1 MPSIKSFSP
10 RRRILPLLGAAAAGL
25 WAAVPAGA
33 DEAVIEALSPRILFS
48 ISGGYW
54 ETLPET
60 EQTDTD
66 EADADEAAP
75 ASPDAAAD
83 EPSERGYYRAVA
95 YRSEDNSSRLY
106 LQKIGLSDGAP
117 VVLETDEIE
126 EIASEP
132 AFITDLRPENSTGI
146 SATTGFAA
154 FIYLKRDPADAQ
166 PENWELFVDEFGELT
181 VNEATN

>member
-1 MPSIKSFSP
+1 MRLI
-10 RRRILPLLGAAAAGL
+10 PLVLGAAGILAAS
-25 WAAVPAGA
+25 PADA
-33 DEAVIEALSPRILFS
+33 DQAVIEALSPRILFS

-60 EQTDTD
+60 GQAGESGSQNTPP
-66 EADADEAAP
+66 E
-75 ASPDAAAD
+75 DAAEQA
-83 EPSERGYYRAVA
+83 SERGYYRAVA

-106 LQKIGLSDGAP
+106 LQKVGLVDGAP

-132 AFITDLRPENSTGI
+132 AFITDLRPENSTGV
-146 SATTGFAA
+146 SATPGFAA
-154 FIYLKRDPADAQ
+154 FIYLKRDPTDAQ

>member
-1 MPSIKSFSP
+1 M
-10 RRRILPLLGAAAAGL
+10 RGHLALAILAAGL
-25 WAAVPAGA
+25 TSALPAKA
-33 DEAVIEALSPRILFS
+33 DQAVIEALSPRILFS

-60 EQTDTD
+60 D
-66 EADADEAAP
+66 EADAGAEPAA
-75 ASPDAAAD
+75 SEGAD
-83 EPSERGYYRAVA
+83 EPAAERGYYRAVA

-106 LQKIGLSDGAP
+106 LQKIGLSDGSP
-117 VVLETDEIE
+117 VIVQTDEIE
-126 EIASEP
+126 EIATEP
-132 AFITDLRPENSTGI
+132 AFITDLRPENSTGV
-146 SATTGFAA
+146 SASPGFSA